1 MRKNAYVTTKNVYI
15 RGAGLREYSK
25 VIRGDGIGSIVSK
38 VSKGLNKLWKNPKL
52 RKKLRETATKIGQ
65 KVITDEL
72 QNRIVDKTSDIINK
86 KIDRTLGDVPLDPS
100 PTIEETNR
108 AKNRVNTMMDPV
120 ENKEDNDEDISGLT
134 PFQIYLRRQQKGS
147 GMVLPGRGMG
157 GMVGRKKKYKNL
169 NATDM
174 KTINGYI
181 NAVNSGNMGKQ
192 LSNKVIDQAKKF
204 VQNPN
209 PMKEVNDIVNM
220 VTSNIPILNMVG
232 RGNCG
237 KKLQTLNSKDIR
249 DMNCV
254 LQDMNDR
261 KPIKCKPCMTKLY
274 RMAETM

>member
-72 QNRIVDKTSDIINK
+72 QNRIVDKTSDVINK
-86 KIDRTLGDVPLDPS
+86 RIDRTLGDVPADPS
-100 PTIEETNR
+100 PSIEETTR
-108 AKNRVNTMMDPV
+108 ARNRVNTMIDPI
-120 ENKEDNDEDISGLT
+120 EKQGEDEDISGLS
-134 PFQIYLRRQQKGS
+134 PFQLYLRRQQKGN
-147 GMVLPGRGMG
+147 GMIMPGGSM
-157 GMVGRKKKYKNL
+157 GRKKKYKNL

-204 VQNPN
+204 VQNP
-209 PMKEVNDIVNM
+209 MKEVNDIVNM
-220 VTSNIPILNMVG
+220 VVENIPMLNAVKMTG
-232 RGNCG
+232 SGCG
-237 KKLQTLNSKDIR
+237 KLQTLNSKDIR

-254 LQDMNDR
+254 LRDMNDR
-261 KPIKCKPCMTKLY
+261 KPIQCKPCMTKLY

>member
-25 VIRGDGIGSIVSK
+25 VIKGDGIGSIVSR

-72 QNRIVDKTSDIINK
+72 QNRIVDKTSDVINK
-86 KIDRTLGDVPLDPS
+86 RIDKTLGDVPADPS
-100 PTIEETNR
+100 PSIEETTR

-120 ENKEDNDEDISGLT
+120 ENKQDDDEDISGLT
-134 PFQIYLRRQQKGS
+134 PYQLYQRSRRQQKGS
-147 GMVLPGRGMG
+147 GMVLAGRGM
-157 GMVGRKKKYKNL
+157 GRKKKYKNL

-204 VQNPN
+204 VLN

-237 KKLQTLNSKDIR
+237 QKLQTLNSKDIR

-254 LQDMNDR
+254 LRDMNDR

>member
-15 RGAGLREYSK
+15 RGGGLREYSR
-25 VIRGDGIGSIVSK
+25 VIRGEGVGSIVSR

-72 QNRIVDKTSDIINK
+72 QNRIIDKTSDVINK
-86 KIDRTLGDVPLDPS
+86 RIDRTLGDVPLDSSPS
-100 PTIEETNR
+100 IEETTR
-108 AKNRVNTMMDPV
+108 ARNRVNTIMDHV
-120 ENKEDNDEDISGLT
+120 ENKQDNDEDISGLS
-134 PFQIYLRRQQKGS
+134 PFQLYLRRQQKGS

-157 GMVGRKKKYKNL
+157 RKKKYKNL
-169 NATDM
+169 NVSDM

-192 LSNKVIDQAKKF
+192 LSNKLIDQAKKF
-204 VQNPN
+204 VQN

-220 VTSNIPILNMVG
+220 VVENIPMLNMIGKG
-232 RGNCG
+232 RCG
-237 KKLQTLNSKDIR
+237 DKLQTLNLKDIR
-249 DMNCV
+249 DINSV
-254 LQDMNDR
+254 LNDMNNR
-261 KPIKCKPCMTKLY
+261 KPVKCKPCMVKLY